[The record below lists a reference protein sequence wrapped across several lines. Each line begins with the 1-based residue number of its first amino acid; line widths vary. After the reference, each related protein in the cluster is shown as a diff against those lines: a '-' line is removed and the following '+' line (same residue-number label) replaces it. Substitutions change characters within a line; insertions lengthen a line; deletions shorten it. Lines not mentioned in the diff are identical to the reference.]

1 MERCGGIEPAFAG
14 LEDRHS
20 CQTASTANGV
30 TPPNRTVS
38 FAASARR
45 AHQLR
50 QGHETG
56 CGGESRTHYGGL
68 MRPAGC
74 RSSPH
79 RKQICENENGGRPRL
94 RSVPFPP
101 VRRVSRVY
109 KTRPLTRA
117 GDPSGFL
124 RPEISVEMERRSGV
138 EPESSDWQTEILTVE
153 LPPRI
158 GGPTENRTRRADL
171 ARISCAPAPGP
182 KIHKGEGLAIPLST

>member
-56 CGGESRTHYGGL
+56 CGGESRTHCRGL
-68 MRPAGC
+68 MRPAGSHPP
-74 RSSPH
+74 RIE
-79 RKQICENENGGRPRL
+79 RKSENENDGR
-94 RSVPFPP
+94 
-101 VRRVSRVY
+101 
-109 KTRPLTRA
+109 
-117 GDPSGFL
+117 PSGFL
-124 RPEISVEMERRSGV
+124 GALESAPRNLGPEVSTEMERRSGV

-158 GGPTENRTRRADL
+158 GGPTESRTQRADL
-171 ARISCAPAPGP
+171 ARISCTPVPSP
-182 KIHKGEGLAIPLST
+182 KKIDKGEGMAIPSLDLTA